1 MSSSVD
7 GNIEYFLGTSGN
19 YLTKRK
25 KNIMDVIAPAVVSN
39 AIVLSEDMSGSVVVL
54 PDSSADTDVITL
66 PTTPLDGTNFRLLF
80 GTDLT
85 NDFIMAGT
93 FEGSAVVA
101 GSQVDLAATTS
112 ISFEKT
118 KIKAGDYLEC
128 MYYSGKWYVNGI
140 GTTAS
145 SFTATS

>member
-1 MSSSVD
+1 MSRSVD

-25 KNIMDVIAPAVVSN
+25 KNIMDVIAPEVVSN
-39 AIVLSEDMSGSVVVL
+39 AIVITDE
-54 PDSSADTDVITL
+54 DTDVITL
-66 PTTPLDGTNFRLLF
+66 PATPLDGTNFKLLF

-101 GSQVDLAATTS
+101 GAQVDLAATTS